1 MRGLPAL
8 MPLASRVPVLPE
20 DERHAVDRVMTQRV
34 FADGEALIN
43 HEDDDRSVFLLLEG
57 AARVVI
63 YADDGKLIEFHE
75 AGPGEMFGE
84 LAAIDGSPRSA
95 SVIAKG
101 EVRAGVIAQR
111 DFEALLRER
120 PGFALAM
127 LKHLSGQVR
136 RLLERVT
143 EFSTLLVR
151 QRLIRELLRMAEARG
166 AQGDAVVIP
175 RPPTH
180 FDLAARISTHRE
192 AVSREMSTLAKR
204 GLILRKDRALAIPSL
219 EALAEALDDEP

>member
-1 MRGLPAL
+1 MRGLPPI
-8 MPLASRVPVLPE
+8 MPSASRVPLLP
-20 DERHAVDRVMTQRV
+20 DEERRAVDRVMTQRV

-84 LAAIDGSPRSA
+84 LAAIDGAPRSA
-95 SVIAKG
+95 SVVAKG
-101 EVRAGVIAQR
+101 EVRAGVITQR

-120 PGFALAM
+120 PGFAVAM
-127 LKHLSGQVR
+127 LRHLAGQVR

-151 QRLIRELLRMAEARG
+151 QRLIRELMRIAEAHAG
-166 AQGDAVVIP
+166 QGDAATIL
-175 RPPTH
+175 RTPTH

-192 AVSREMSTLAKR
+192 AVSREMSVLAKR
-204 GLILRKDRALAIPSL
+204 GLVQRKGRSLTIPSL
-219 EALAEALDDEP
+219 ARLAAALDEDD

>member
-1 MRGLPAL
+1 MRGFLSI
-8 MPLASRVPVLPE
+8 MPTGGRAPVLPE
-20 DERHAVDRVMTQRV
+20 EERGAVDRVMTVRV

-57 AARVVI
+57 TARVVI

-84 LAAIDGSPRSA
+84 LAAIDGAPRSA
-95 SVIAKG
+95 SVVARG
-101 EVRAGVIAQR
+101 EVRAGIITQR
-111 DFEALLRER
+111 DFEALLRDR
-120 PGFALAM
+120 PGFAVAM
-127 LKHLSGQVR
+127 LRHLAGQVR

-151 QRLIRELLRMAEARG
+151 QRLIRELLRIAEARG
-166 AQGDAVVIP
+166 IQEDKALIA

-192 AVSREMSTLAKR
+192 AVSREMSMLAKR
-204 GLILRKDRALAIPSL
+204 GLVVRKERALAIPSVS
-219 EALAEALDDEP
+219 ALMEALDDES